1 MARHGLAGTSPT
13 ARSAT
18 PTPPH
23 RQNSGTGPPRR
34 NSIVPFIRPGSGSSA
49 QSEDAGP
56 GSFKAGEDTVIR
68 LGQSLQ
74 QRRRSSVSSEWEGR
88 SVDDSVSSSLKR
100 PERRSSLQ
108 SFARG
113 NVPVSRQEGFLT
125 QGAACDD
132 EVSPRP
138 PVAPTGLL
146 SRQFSS
152 GALQPKRES
161 KEELKVGAQ
170 LP

>member
-1 MARHGLAGTSPT
+1 M
-13 ARSAT
+13 
-18 PTPPH
+18 
-23 RQNSGTGPPRR
+23 
-34 NSIVPFIRPGSGSSA
+34 
-49 QSEDAGP
+49 
-56 GSFKAGEDTVIR
+56 
-68 LGQSLQ
+68 
-74 QRRRSSVSSEWEGR
+74 
-88 SVDDSVSSSLKR
+88 DDSVSSSLKR